1 MKKSH
6 VHILKHWHKLD
17 YYERN
22 QKLKED
28 RSLLL
33 FVLECLHNI
42 LNGVVAIDKNE
53 LKKFES
59 SIRRL
64 IDKNTSLE
72 KRITHLY
79 TKTGHLLILFISKP
93 CLKTLDHY

>member
-22 QKLKED
+22 QKLKKD
-28 RSLLL
+28 KSLLL

-53 LKKFES
+53 LKKFK
-59 SIRRL
+59 RPVG
-64 IDKNTSLE
+64 DTSNSV
-72 KRITHLY
+72 IP
-79 TKTGHLLILFISKP
+79 TKQVDEMNSHDT
-93 CLKTLDHY
+93 

>member
-22 QKLKED
+22 QKLKKD
-28 RSLLL
+28 KSLLL

-64 IDKNTSLE
+64 VDKKYKFGKENNTSLY
-72 KRITHLY
+72 KNR
-79 TKTGHLLILFISKP
+79 
-93 CLKTLDHY
+93 TLAHFVYF